1 MYKKPQTSKLPTAAE
16 LDGGSG
22 TSMGNRTLALALMSG
37 LAGAGAG
44 IAASDP
50 RRPYAGFGQGM
61 MTGASAPLSF
71 ATADLQRAF
80 QQKSKFEELAMDE
93 ETAAKRGRI
102 LGIAEGE
109 RERARAGLRRKQE
122 REESEADIEDFVP
135 GLSAMTPDNKVFLGS
150 IAQGLAQQAA
160 TQRAAGYFQRG
171 GR

>member
-1 MYKKPQTSKLPTAAE
+1 MYKKPQTSKFPSAAE
-16 LDGGSG
+16 LQGGGS
-22 TSMGNRTLALALMSG
+22 SMGNRTLALALMSG

-80 QQKSKFEELAMDE
+80 QQRSQLENLAIDE
-93 ETAAKRGRI
+93 ETAAQRGRI

-109 RERARAGLRRKQE
+109 RARARAGSRRQQE
-122 REESEADIEDFVP
+122 REEAEADIEDFVP
-135 GLSAMTPDNKVFLGS
+135 GLSAMTPANQVYLGS
-150 IAQGLAQQAA
+150 IAQGIAQQAA
-160 TQRAAGYFQRG
+160 TQRAAGYFRRG
-171 GR
+171 GQ